1 LMISEANHY
10 TMFLKFARQYGQ
22 REVVD
27 QKWKDL
33 LEFEAQ
39 IMKDLSK
46 TELIHG

>member
-1 LMISEANHY
+1 
-10 TMFLKFARQYGQ
+10 MFLKFARQYGQ

-46 TELIHG
+46 AELIHG

>member
-1 LMISEANHY
+1 MISEANHY

-22 REVVD
+22 RDLVD
-27 QKWKDL
+27 QKWNSL

-46 TELIHG
+46 TEHIHG